1 MSEVKR
7 VNPGKRMSQA
17 VIHNG
22 VAYLSGQVPN
32 DASADVEG
40 QTQQVLATI
49 DRILAEV
56 GSDKSRLLSAQVFL
70 ANIAEFAGMNRA
82 WDTWVADVQPPARAT
97 IEARLANPDYKVEI
111 VVSAAVK

>member
-22 VAYLSGQVPN
+22 VAYLSGQVPT

-82 WDTWVADVQPPARAT
+82 WDAWVADVRPPARAT
-97 IEARLANPDYKVEI
+97 IEARLANPDFKVEI
-111 VVSAAVK
+111 VVTAALK